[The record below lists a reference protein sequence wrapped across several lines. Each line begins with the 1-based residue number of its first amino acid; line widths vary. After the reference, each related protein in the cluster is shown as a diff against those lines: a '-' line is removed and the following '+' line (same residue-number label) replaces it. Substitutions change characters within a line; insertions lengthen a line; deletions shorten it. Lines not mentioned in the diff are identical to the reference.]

1 MSEKTEFKELSK
13 NRTYLLKTGEVEIT
27 AMKLEGYKAIQLE
40 GTISPVSIGA
50 GGSKEEGDD
59 WLLIVKDKNDIVM
72 PYEVW
77 AKQMAQEITRISGS
91 NVSTVSVV
99 SSIPSYNTKIVNS
112 VDELAQAYA
121 EGWTEP
127 YQFQS
132 GRWILKKSKQLRTYF
147 YLSLNPI
154 MMKIFLEKKR
164 YLIPRVLMSGD
175 VSTRVRVRIQ
185 ATHHI
190 LHTHFQTSHL
200 IFHRKLSF

>member
-27 AMKLEGYKAIQLE
+27 AMKLEGYKAIQLG

-59 WLLIVKDKNDIVM
+59 WLLIVKDRNDIVM

-132 GRWILKKSKQLRTYF
+132 GRWILKKSK
-147 YLSLNPI
+147 
-154 MMKIFLEKKR
+154 
-164 YLIPRVLMSGD
+164 
-175 VSTRVRVRIQ
+175 
-185 ATHHI
+185 
-190 LHTHFQTSHL
+190 
-200 IFHRKLSF
+200 